1 MKSIATLL
9 AALAVAGSIA
19 ACSKK
24 EEAPVA
30 PAAET
35 AAPAAAPAA
44 PAEPA
49 KQ

>member
-1 MKSIATLL
+1 MKSLATLL

-30 PAAET
+30 PST
-35 AAPAAAPAA
+35 DAAAPAA
-44 PAEPA
+44 PAAEPA

>member
-1 MKSIATLL
+1 MKHIATLL

-24 EEAPVA
+24 EEAPAAPVA
-30 PAAET
+30 APTADT
-35 AAPAAAPAA
+35 AAPA
-44 PAEPA
+44 

>member
-1 MKSIATLL
+1 MKSITTLL
-9 AALAVAGSIA
+9 AVLAVAGTIA

-24 EEAPVA
+24 EEVPAA

-35 AAPAAAPAA
+35 AAPATAPA
-44 PAEPA
+44 AEPA